1 MKFESLKTNS
11 VLLLLATNNLM
22 IGCSEKCG
30 QNYPE
35 KTKEEKTKPGLKIL
49 RWVGAYP
56 LKGLFTWRWGTL
68 DR

>member
-1 MKFESLKTNS
+1 
-11 VLLLLATNNLM
+11 M